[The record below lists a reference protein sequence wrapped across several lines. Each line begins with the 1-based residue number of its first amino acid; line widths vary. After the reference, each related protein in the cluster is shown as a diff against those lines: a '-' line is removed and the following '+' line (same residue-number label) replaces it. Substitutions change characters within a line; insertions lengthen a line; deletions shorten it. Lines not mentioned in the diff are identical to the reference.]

1 MAILLRAPISI
12 PFLFPSLLPV
22 SVRASQIIAAG
33 FTGWNLV
40 WPLVLLLFGIFS
52 FSLNGDIYRGFFVEH
67 STSLIGPDTDTRRVG
82 PGTEPTEDGVSPY
95 GTRVAIFC
103 TIILLLYFSIC
114 LSMSGMVRANRRDN
128 TDGGTTMSHRP
139 HDWESRHG
147 TDTAR
152 RARTELVRGSR
163 WLIGDLGM
171 GTAQAP
177 PPDTEDGT
185 ENVESIESPPS
196 TSQQVAPPLPIP
208 LNLLLLP
215 LDMFIGPQLL
225 VSRIKGRAVSR
236 TASRVS
242 GLRYWVSVIVLG
254 MPCYAMGLLRVIS
267 TRRHVAL

>member
-1 MAILLRAPISI
+1 MAILLPAPISI
-12 PFLFPSLLPV
+12 PLLFPSLLPV
-22 SVRASQIIAAG
+22 SVRLSQIIQAG

-40 WPLVLLLFGIFS
+40 WPLLLLLFGIFS

-67 STSLIGPDTDTRRVG
+67 STSPIEPDSRRVG

-95 GTRVAIFC
+95 ETRVATFC
-103 TIILLLYFSIC
+103 TIILLLYFAIC
-114 LSMSGMVRANRRDN
+114 LSVSGMVRALRSGN
-128 TDGGTTMSHRP
+128 TGGGTTMSHRP

-147 TDTAR
+147 TFAAAR
-152 RARTELVRGSR
+152 RARAELVRGSR

-185 ENVESIESPPS
+185 ENVESIESPSS

>member
-22 SVRASQIIAAG
+22 SVRLSQIIQAG

-40 WPLVLLLFGIFS
+40 WPLLLLLFGIFS
-52 FSLNGDIYRGFFVEH
+52 FSLNGDIYRGLFVEH
-67 STSLIGPDTDTRRVG
+67 STSLIGPDTRRVG

-103 TIILLLYFSIC
+103 TIILLLYFAIC
-114 LSMSGMVRANRRDN
+114 QSVSGMVRALRRGN

-139 HDWESRHG
+139 HDCESRHG
-147 TDTAR
+147 TYAAR
-152 RARTELVRGSR
+152 RARAELVRGSR

-177 PPDTEDGT
+177 PSDAEDGT

-225 VSRIKGRAVSR
+225 VSRVRGQAVSR

-254 MPCYAMGLLRVIS
+254 MPCYAMSLLRVPS
-267 TRRHVAL
+267 TRRHVAAL